1 LFLFFKKYQIDI
13 KQQFL
18 NITGDKFVNAD
29 ISVNLLY

>member
-1 LFLFFKKYQIDI
+1 MDI

-18 NITGDKFVNAD
+18 NITEDKFVNAD